1 MRQHLN
7 KLEIHRHTDKH
18 TNRQTLSFV
27 QNNLGQDQSGTVRT
41 GQDRPG
47 QVGTGRDRSRQV
59 GTGQDKS
66 GQVRTG
72 DLRIYGF
79 RYLGIYGFKDLGI

>member
-7 KLEIHRHTDKH
+7 KLEIHRHTDK
-18 TNRQTLSFV
+18 QTLSFV
-27 QNNLGQDQSGTVRT
+27 QNRLGQDQSGTVRT
-41 GQDRPG
+41 GQDRS
-47 QVGTGRDRSRQV
+47 V
-59 GTGQDKS
+59 
-66 GQVRTG
+66 QVRTG